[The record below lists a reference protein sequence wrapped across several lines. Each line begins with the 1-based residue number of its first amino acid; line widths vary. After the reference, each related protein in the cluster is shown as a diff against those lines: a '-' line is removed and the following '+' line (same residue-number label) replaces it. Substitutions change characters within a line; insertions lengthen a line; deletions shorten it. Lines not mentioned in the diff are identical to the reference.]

1 MPAAEPTTSSSP
13 TKAQCRPATLG
24 GDLRVALTRVSRA
37 LRSQRGGADLPEGQF
52 GVLTVLHK
60 HGGMTP
66 GALATH
72 ERIRPPSMTRTV
84 NALVELGL
92 VHKVEHPT
100 DGRQVVVALTDAGVL
115 EVKETRRRRDAWLT
129 QQLTSL
135 TREERETLA
144 RASDLLTRIAAR

>member
-1 MPAAEPTTSSSP
+1 M
-13 TKAQCRPATLG
+13 
-24 GDLRVALTRVSRA
+24 
-37 LRSQRGGADLPEGQF
+37 
-52 GVLTVLHK
+52 LHK